1 MSMFCLN
8 MSVNNCPVSVLFDWV
23 GQDEDGEPSW
33 DTMEVHALLKTPKP
47 SEASY
52 WVIVNDLLSDDD
64 WVKIEMEI
72 YAQWKELERQAY
84 EQEY

>member
-1 MSMFCLN
+1 MTFCIN
-8 MSVNNCPVSVLFDWV
+8 TNVNNQSVSIIFDWQ
-23 GQDEDGEPSW
+23 GRDEDGEPSW

-64 WVKIEMEI
+64 WVHIETEI